1 MTRSAVAFGVGAVTR
16 GGVRQR
22 KTWRRLHRAAE
33 RRSRHHADESCS
45 VGELATPSPTCL
57 AEASG
62 LLGTCETTLA
72 PKDIDPGGVGHHT
85 LTVHGCE
92 LLVELGG
99 ALNSSAK
106 AASRRPSPNGC
117 GSM

>member
-1 MTRSAVAFGVGAVTR
+1 VGAFGNAR
-16 GGVRQR
+16 PGVASTARPSDGPGI
-22 KTWRRLHRAAE
+22 TPTSPVPSATLAA
-33 RRSRHHADESCS
+33 
-45 VGELATPSPTCL
+45 PSPTRL

-62 LLGTCETTLA
+62 LLGMYKTTLA

-106 AASRRPSPNGC
+106 AASRRPSPIGC